1 MGLKVGKKGLYR
13 DYFLHADI
21 MMMAVVLIGLAT
33 WAAFAA
39 LNWHSLVFF
48 IVGLIGFM
56 FSEYLT
62 HRFFFHL
69 KAPQNPLFLKF
80 LKRLHYDHHA
90 DPHDLKLLF
99 LPVWYSL
106 PNLGV
111 FALLFYLIAG
121 SMDFTLA
128 FAAGL
133 VAMLLVYEWKHY
145 VAHRPIQPKTRF
157 WKWNKR
163 MHLLHHFKNEN
174 YWYGVSTPLVDALFG
189 TLKEEKDVPTSATA
203 KNLENRGRTM
213 SS

>member
-1 MGLKVGKKGLYR
+1 MGKKGLYR

-21 MMMAVVLIGLAT
+21 MMMTAVLMGLTAWAVIAT
-33 WAAFAA
+33 LTWY
-39 LNWHSLVFF
+39 SPVFF
-48 IVGLIGFM
+48 GVGLIGFM

-69 KAPQNPLFLKF
+69 KAPKNPLFLRF
-80 LKRLHYDHHA
+80 LKRLHYDHHT

-106 PNLGV
+106 PNLGA

-121 SMDFTLA
+121 SLEFTLA

-174 YWYGVSTPLVDALFG
+174 YWYGVSTPLVDAIFG

-203 KNLENRGRTM
+203 KNLENRGRTI

>member
-1 MGLKVGKKGLYR
+1 MSKKGLYR

-21 MMMAVVLIGLAT
+21 LIMTVVLIGLGA
-33 WAAFAA
+33 WAAVETLTLF
-39 LNWHSLVFF
+39 SLLFF
-48 IVGLIGFM
+48 VIGLIGFM

-69 KAPQNPLFLKF
+69 KAPQNKLFLKF
-80 LKRLHYDHHA
+80 LKRLHYDHHT

-111 FALLFYLIAG
+111 FAILFYLATG
-121 SMDFTLA
+121 MLGAALA
-128 FAAGL
+128 FGAGL
-133 VAMLLVYEWKHY
+133 VTMLLVYEWKHY
-145 VAHRPIQPKTRF
+145 VAHRPIQPTTKF

-174 YWYGVSTPLVDALFG
+174 YWFGVSTPLVDAIFG
-189 TLKEEKDVPTSATA
+189 TLKDEKDVPTSETV
-203 KNLENRGRTM
+203 KNLEKRGQSL

>member
-1 MGLKVGKKGLYR
+1 MGKKGLYR
-13 DYFLHADI
+13 DYFLHEDI
-21 MMMAVVLIGLAT
+21 MMMTAVLMGLTAWAVIAT
-33 WAAFAA
+33 LTWY
-39 LNWHSLVFF
+39 SPVFF
-48 IVGLIGFM
+48 GVGLIGFM

-69 KAPQNPLFLKF
+69 KAPKNPLFLRF
-80 LKRLHYDHHA
+80 LKRLHYDHHT

-106 PNLGV
+106 PNLGA

-121 SMDFTLA
+121 SLEFTLA

-174 YWYGVSTPLVDALFG
+174 YWYGVSTPLVDAIFG

-203 KNLENRGRTM
+203 KNLENRGRTI

>member
-1 MGLKVGKKGLYR
+1 MGKKGLYR
-13 DYFLHADI
+13 DYFLHMDI
-21 MMMAVVLIGLAT
+21 LIMTAVLIGLCA
-33 WAAFAA
+33 WAAIENPT
-39 LNWHSLVFF
+39 LYSLLFF
-48 IVGLIGFM
+48 VAGLVGFM

-69 KAPQNPLFLKF
+69 KAPKNRLFLKF
-80 LKRLHYDHHA
+80 LKRLHYDHHT

-106 PNLGV
+106 PNLGLFV
-111 FALLFYLIAG
+111 LIFYLITGMPGAA
-121 SMDFTLA
+121 LA

-145 VAHRPIQPKTRF
+145 VAHRPIQPKSKF

-174 YWYGVSTPLVDALFG
+174 YWYGVSTPLVDAIFG
-189 TLKEEKDVPTSATA
+189 TLKDEKDVPTSATA
-203 KNLENRGRTM
+203 KNLEKRGQTL

>member
-1 MGLKVGKKGLYR
+1 MGKKGLYR
-13 DYFLHADI
+13 EYFLHTDI
-21 MMMAVVLIGLAT
+21 MIMTVVLIGLCGLAVYERLT
-33 WAAFAA
+33 FY
-39 LNWHSLVFF
+39 SLLFF
-48 IVGLIGFM
+48 LIGLIGFM

-69 KAPQNPLFLKF
+69 KAPKNPLFLKF
-80 LKRLHYDHHA
+80 LKRLHYDHHT

-106 PNLGV
+106 PNLGA
-111 FALLFYLIAG
+111 FALLFYLVTGMI
-121 SMDFTLA
+121 DLTFA

-145 VAHRPIQPKTRF
+145 VAHRPIQPKSKF

-189 TLKEEKDVPTSATA
+189 TLKDEKDVPTSDTV
-203 KNLENRGRTM
+203 KNLEKRGQTL